1 MVITTRSGN
10 SKKRP
15 GMVDAPAIRRTHA
28 EVQAAKK
35 KKESEKK
42 KKNAKKQK
50 AQNDMNA
57 LEHNMTAAERERQKE
72 RLKKQPLANDAG
84 GGSNASG
91 QRSESPSPPASG
103 RSSAANAKKPIKQ
116 TRNLKERLKGR
127 PLANDAGGGASK
139 APGRPESPSPLD
151 SSNAANAK
159 KSLNDTRKRRK
170 GQSTEQP
177 RTPVPSRPSSSHRRN
192 ARPALTGDNEECSAA
207 SGDDEGEFT
216 SAKRRR
222 IAQSNVDQPSH
233 SARRVSGA
241 PVKKRRHG
249 EKGVTAGR

>member
-1 MVITTRSGN
+1 MAITTRPGN
-10 SKKRP
+10 SKKHP
-15 GMVDAPAIRRTHA
+15 GMVDAPAIRRTHV

-50 AQNDMNA
+50 AQKDMNA
-57 LEHNMTAAERERQKE
+57 LEHNMAAAERERQKE
-72 RLKKQPLANDAG
+72 RSKKQPLANDAG

-91 QRSESPSPPASG
+91 RRSESPSPPG

-127 PLANDAGGGASK
+127 PLPNDAGGSASK

-192 ARPALTGDNEECSAA
+192 ARPAPTGDNEECSAA
-207 SGDDEGEFT
+207 SGDDEGELT

-241 PVKKRRHG
+241 PVKKRHHG